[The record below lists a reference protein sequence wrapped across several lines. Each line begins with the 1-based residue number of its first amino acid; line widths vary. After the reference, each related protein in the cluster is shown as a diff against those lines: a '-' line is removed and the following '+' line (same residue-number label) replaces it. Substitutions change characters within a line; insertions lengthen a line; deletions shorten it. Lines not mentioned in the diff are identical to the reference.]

1 MSECFTSGSLSRW
14 VKARHMALAGYI
26 TKIIILETGLTY
38 KQVRRLY
45 AELEYCGY
53 DVKDKKSRTFRGGAT
68 LIHSQTSKIQASL
81 LMQLYSNLGGEKVKR
96 SVDISALNKAFRM
109 YHAIRKEVPGMKEEN
124 GSPSTLQMPGV
135 LPLNCAM
142 EKQ

>member
-45 AELEYCGY
+45 AEL
-53 DVKDKKSRTFRGGAT
+53 
-68 LIHSQTSKIQASL
+68 
-81 LMQLYSNLGGEKVKR
+81 
-96 SVDISALNKAFRM
+96 
-109 YHAIRKEVPGMKEEN
+109 
-124 GSPSTLQMPGV
+124 
-135 LPLNCAM
+135 
-142 EKQ
+142 